1 MNNSFSPDDS
11 LDIGQIFRILMMQ
24 SKLIILIS
32 FLGFSLGIYNHL
44 TTDKT
49 FRITSLLQIT
59 AGQSNPLNDVSLGL
73 FTQGANTSDIGNVE
87 MLYKSRTNV
96 KKVVEQM
103 KLNVRVDN
111 PMIDRSLL
119 FNKIKL
125 NGKNDPNEK
134 FILQI
139 GDKDYSLIIGDSITK
154 DMAFQQDYNINGITI
169 NIAKIVDLFG
179 SEISFRFI
187 EEEKAINSLISSMQ
201 VKNNVTTRSFY
212 QRNNGLIEV
221 SIIAQNTE
229 EAKKVLNF
237 YNDTFIDQSVEI
249 ESKKARKAINF
260 IDQRADAIREKLE
273 LEKTNL
279 QRFQE
284 VNKSVNVELEI
295 ESILQ
300 NLNAVEKRIAE
311 LDVEIATASNTFTPT
326 NPILIDLEDQKNA
339 LYNQKLNIEQ
349 KIKSLPIAQ
358 QEYVDLYRD
367 IQIDEEVYSELLSK
381 KIEFSI
387 KEASTLGNIRIVDTA
402 YVDSKVSPQAILI
415 IIITFLFFLISIIG
429 SIIRGVFFIPV
440 SNPAELADRAIN
452 QPILGVVPLT
462 EENSDNDVE
471 NEKHEQSLQS
481 LIVNL
486 NTTIENKE
494 TNNQSKT
501 ILITSPTPQ
510 NGKSYIARELSKSL
524 QQTNKKVL
532 LIDIDMKRGDQ
543 HKSLGRE
550 KISLKDFR
558 TINIDNLDKLKIT
571 ENFYFIPKVSRLN
584 NSFQFL
590 YSEEFINKLE
600 LFKKNF
606 DYIIIDTAPILSVSD
621 TAMLMGHSDVNLAI
635 VRHGLTKINEIKQ
648 MVSIASQIGIDFD
661 GFVYNAYQKP
671 SSYYGYYG
679 FYGNYSYQYYAQKYL
694 YENYDYD
701 KEN

>member
-1 MNNSFSPDDS
+1 M
-11 LDIGQIFRILMMQ
+11 
-24 SKLIILIS
+24 
-32 FLGFSLGIYNHL
+32 
-44 TTDKT
+44 
-49 FRITSLLQIT
+49 
-59 AGQSNPLNDVSLGL
+59 
-73 FTQGANTSDIGNVE
+73 
-87 MLYKSRTNV
+87 
-96 KKVVEQM
+96 
-103 KLNVRVDN
+103 
-111 PMIDRSLL
+111 
-119 FNKIKL
+119 
-125 NGKNDPNEK
+125 
-134 FILQI
+134 
-139 GDKDYSLIIGDSITK
+139 
-154 DMAFQQDYNINGITI
+154 
-169 NIAKIVDLFG
+169 
-179 SEISFRFI
+179 
-187 EEEKAINSLISSMQ
+187 
-201 VKNNVTTRSFY
+201 
-212 QRNNGLIEV
+212 
-221 SIIAQNTE
+221 
-229 EAKKVLNF
+229 
-237 YNDTFIDQSVEI
+237 
-249 ESKKARKAINF
+249 
-260 IDQRADAIREKLE
+260 
-273 LEKTNL
+273 
-279 QRFQE
+279 
-284 VNKSVNVELEI
+284 NVELEI

-339 LYNQKLNIEQ
+339 LYKQKLNIEQ

-415 IIITFLFFLISIIG
+415 IVITFLFFLISIIG

-462 EENSDNDVE
+462 EEKSDNDLE
-471 NEKHEQSLQS
+471 DEKHEQSLQS

-494 TNNQSKT
+494 TNNQSRT

-550 KISLKDFR
+550 KISLNDFR
-558 TINIDNLDKLKIT
+558 AINIDNLDKLKIT

-621 TAMLMGHSDVNLAI
+621 TAMLMGHSDINLAI